1 MIGIK
6 SGQVIEYSTRNK
18 RCAICEAASR
28 TGQAKVR
35 CHDCRLNWSGSSKAM
50 EPDMGKKHNPQSM
63 LLTIIAHISILEI
76 KVAFLLRN
84 LVIIKCAMY

>member
-1 MIGIK
+1 MIGVK
-6 SGQVIEYSTRNK
+6 SGKVIGHSTRNK

-50 EPDMGKKHNPQSM
+50 EPDMGKKDNPKSM
-63 LLTIIAHISILEI
+63 LLIARTLILEV

>member
-1 MIGIK
+1 MRLLQEQDRQKLDAMI
-6 SGQVIEYSTRNK
+6 V
-18 RCAICEAASR
+18 
-28 TGQAKVR
+28 
-35 CHDCRLNWSGSSKAM
+35 DNWSGSSKAM
-50 EPDMGKKHNPQSM
+50 EPDMSKKHNPQSM